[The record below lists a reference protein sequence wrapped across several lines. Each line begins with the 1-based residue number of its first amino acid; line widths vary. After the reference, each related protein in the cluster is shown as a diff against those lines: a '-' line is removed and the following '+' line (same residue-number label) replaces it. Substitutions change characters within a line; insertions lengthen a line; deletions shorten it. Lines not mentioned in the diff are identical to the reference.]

1 MKMDPQ
7 IQNELTIK
15 KIMLKSD
22 YKGKDGGRV
31 EKIERVQIYKS
42 ENKSTCQI

>member
-7 IQNELTIK
+7 IKNERAIK
-15 KIMLKSD
+15 KIVLKSY

-31 EKIERVQIYKS
+31 ERIERVQIYKS